1 MSGAKKLL
9 SDRMADNRAMN
20 PSPPAPDESYQFAGY
35 SSGGEAFVQTA
46 AGEVLPASIATNGY
60 IKPGQPIDVTDTGRL
75 SIEAMPKVRSRTT
88 TTPAVLKLK
97 YKVKIL
103 YFINNAQTG
112 KTEVWVGGD
121 RFQPKKITEFPLN
134 SDIKGLI
141 HNLGKDDKYVISL
154 RIGTTIRTYHDK
166 ESFSHALNEEDKL
179 KRARLNPV
187 GHGYFAEFRDPY
199 LLPVTVPNSAIGDF
213 MFASFDAL
221 FPEVCSGPNICTSSS
236 NDNQAAG
243 TGARSESQSTKNY
256 SLKPWAFYK
265 GETMPMPPD
274 AIRSQAGTYGTKAND
289 IIETNSLTQ
298 SVLLSP
304 NITRS
309 VTATDDRGRI
319 ERSNGS
325 ATGSQSWY
333 FTLKLSHPDVP
344 GPDKYYEFTQC
355 SDGAPSVVMTRS
367 PFQTNVDPKFNTTIL
382 SLTVAGKKVFAHTG
396 EFVYRVP
403 NTQEYSLSP
412 YVYELSTPIEVDGTC
427 EVPEDLPEDGPNGSG
442 PLTRIYVQFTVNL
455 DYQSSDFYG
464 YRDGG
469 SPKPSSPTPP
479 DRPPGEP
486 YFEAYFNKTSLHWRT
501 AIMGD
506 QKQVIAKRSE
516 YAISN
521 GPSPNP
527 VTAINKEEY
536 ILITQSGQEI
546 ILGGTLPITI
556 GPKDNLMGVKD
567 RPSQNIYYWIN
578 DDPYFSQ
585 NPQPKSSIRQLDLTE
600 YNLGIST
607 TKKTSKET
615 IYPIPDNAIVQNC
628 SYHPD

>member
-1 MSGAKKLL
+1 MSEAKKLL

-20 PSPPAPDESYQFAGY
+20 PSTPAPDESYQFAGY
-35 SSGGEAFVQTA
+35 SSGGKAFVQTA

-60 IKPGQPIDVTDTGRL
+60 IKPGQPIAVTNTGKL

-88 TTPAVLKLK
+88 TTPGVLKLK

-103 YFINNAQTG
+103 YFIDNAQTG
-112 KTEVWVGGD
+112 KTEVWIGGD
-121 RFQPKKITEFPLN
+121 RFQPKKITEFPLT

-166 ESFSHALNEEDKL
+166 ESFTHALSEEDKL
-179 KRARLNPV
+179 KRARLNPG

-221 FPEVCSGPNICTSSS
+221 FPEVCSAPNVCTSSS

-265 GETMPMPPD
+265 GETIPMPPD
-274 AIRSQAGTYGTKAND
+274 AIRSQSGTYGEKAND
-289 IIETNSLTQ
+289 VIENNLITQ

-309 VTATDDRGRI
+309 VTATNDRNRI
-319 ERSNGS
+319 ERTNGA
-325 ATGSQSWY
+325 ATGSGSWY
-333 FTLKLSHPDVP
+333 FTLKLSHPHA
-344 GPDKYYEFTQC
+344 PDEYYEFNQC
-355 SDGAPSVVMTRS
+355 SGGPPSVVMTRS
-367 PFQTNVDPKFNTTIL
+367 AFQTNPDPNYSTKILIL
-382 SLTVAGKKVFAHTG
+382 SVSGNNVFSHPG
-396 EFVYRVP
+396 EMFYFA
-403 NTQEYSLSP
+403 QSGASYKP
-412 YVYELSTPIEVDGTC
+412 YTYEISEPIEVNGPCQPPTPVPDEELRTICRQDVYPGGRGDYTRVRLSYPCGT
-427 EVPEDLPEDGPNGSG
+427 G
-442 PLTRIYVQFTVNL
+442 T
-455 DYQSSDFYG
+455 
-464 YRDGG
+464 
-469 SPKPSSPTPP
+469 PSSSTPP

-501 AIMGD
+501 AVMGD

-516 YAISN
+516 YAVSI

-546 ILGGTLPITI
+546 ILGGTLPTTI